1 MKQHTV
7 KKSQINFL
15 AWCGLGL
22 TIPCLSLFAGCG
34 SSSTNTP
41 VEPSVSAI
49 VPATPPAAD
58 TTSPRT
64 EVDASDSDPQ
74 VPPGT
79 LELPADFD
87 PTQSPSES
95 DRGPDKSGGIELPA
109 DVEIP
114 AESSG
119 TESSGTES
127 SSAES
132 RPQVKYATWDEINQ
146 IAKSTGRIT
155 VVDLWSLSCEPC
167 LKEFPGL
174 VELHR
179 TMGESVQCI
188 AVDIDYDGR
197 KNRPPDYYQER
208 VTAFLGSVK
217 ASGFPAYI
225 SSTPSDDVFAITKL
239 ISIPAVLVYD
249 TKGEVVKV
257 FVDAGDSTGF
267 TYEKDV
273 VPFLKSLAG

>member
-87 PTQSPSES
+87 PTQSPSEAKR
-95 DRGPDKSGGIELPA
+95 DLMAFRGTS
-109 DVEIP
+109 P
-114 AESSG
+114 AEFAG
-119 TESSGTES
+119 WLRGILKNN
-127 SSAES
+127 
-132 RPQVKYATWDEINQ
+132 VAT
-146 IAKSTGRIT
+146 AVT
-155 VVDLWSLSCEPC
+155 
-167 LKEFPGL
+167 
-174 VELHR
+174 R
-179 TMGESVQCI
+179 T
-188 AVDIDYDGR
+188 
-197 KNRPPDYYQER
+197 
-208 VTAFLGSVK
+208 
-217 ASGFPAYI
+217 
-225 SSTPSDDVFAITKL
+225 
-239 ISIPAVLVYD
+239 
-249 TKGEVVKV
+249 
-257 FVDAGDSTGF
+257 
-267 TYEKDV
+267 
-273 VPFLKSLAG
+273 